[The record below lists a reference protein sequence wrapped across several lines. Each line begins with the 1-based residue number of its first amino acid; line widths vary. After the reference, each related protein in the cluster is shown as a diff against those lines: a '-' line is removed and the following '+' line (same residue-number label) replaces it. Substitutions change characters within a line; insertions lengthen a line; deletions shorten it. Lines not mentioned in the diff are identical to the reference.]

1 MSQAI
6 WLVSQ
11 KCRLRTFRGRGTFL
25 FLFIFFFHSLVNF
38 PSLYPVLETLQG
50 NRDSSGLVL
59 GVIPKLSLF
68 TSFSRVLPT
77 SSMRSRCKNPEKH
90 SLLLN
95 KMFNSLLVFNFNSL
109 PSLNIISVISKAL
122 TRVTQF
128 SRSPHFHTQWANHSF
143 PPPNP
148 AIINEW
154 SPTDVDPD

>member
-11 KCRLRTFRGRGTFL
+11 KCRLRTFRRRGTFL
-25 FLFIFFFHSLVNF
+25 FLFIFFFHSVVNF

-77 SSMRSRCKNPEKH
+77 SSVISRCKNPEKH
-90 SLLLN
+90 YLLLN
-95 KMFNSLLVFNFNSL
+95 KMFNSLLAFNFHSL
-109 PSLNIISVISKAL
+109 PSPPLISFQLFQRPLLGSLNFQDPLIFIPSGQTTPSPL
-122 TRVTQF
+122 QTQ
-128 SRSPHFHTQWANHSF
+128 R
-143 PPPNP
+143 
-148 AIINEW
+148 
-154 SPTDVDPD
+154 

>member
-95 KMFNSLLVFNFNSL
+95 KMFNSLLVFNFHSL
-109 PSLNIISVISKAL
+109 HSPPLISFQLFQRPLLRSLNFQDPLIFIPSGQTTPSPL
-122 TRVTQF
+122 QTQ
-128 SRSPHFHTQWANHSF
+128 R
-143 PPPNP
+143 
-148 AIINEW
+148 
-154 SPTDVDPD
+154 

>member
-90 SLLLN
+90 ALLLN

-109 PSLNIISVISKAL
+109 PSPPLTSFQLSQRPLLGSLNFQDPLIFIPSGQTTLSPL
-122 TRVTQF
+122 QTQ
-128 SRSPHFHTQWANHSF
+128 R
-143 PPPNP
+143 
-148 AIINEW
+148 
-154 SPTDVDPD
+154 

>member
-109 PSLNIISVISKAL
+109 PSPPLTSFQSQRPLLGSLNFQDPLIFIPSGQTTLSPL
-122 TRVTQF
+122 QTQ
-128 SRSPHFHTQWANHSF
+128 R
-143 PPPNP
+143 
-148 AIINEW
+148 
-154 SPTDVDPD
+154 

>member
-90 SLLLN
+90 SPLLN

-109 PSLNIISVISKAL
+109 PSPPLISFQLFQRPLLGHSIFKIPS
-122 TRVTQF
+122 F
-128 SRSPHFHTQWANHSF
+128 SYPVGKPLF
-143 PPPNP
+143 PPSKPSDNQ
-148 AIINEW
+148 
-154 SPTDVDPD
+154 

>member
-77 SSMRSRCKNPEKH
+77 SSMRSHCKNPEKH

-109 PSLNIISVISKAL
+109 PSPPLISFQLSQRPLLGSLNFQDPLIFIPSGQTTLSPL
-122 TRVTQF
+122 QTQ
-128 SRSPHFHTQWANHSF
+128 R
-143 PPPNP
+143 
-148 AIINEW
+148 
-154 SPTDVDPD
+154 